1 MALPAI
7 TWSLSAASASQC
19 QPSGYVFPAAWC
31 TDFRT
36 AYSILIIIKK
46 AALHSG
52 RNIKQEVE
60 MVEVELERGRS
71 WSQGKGF
78 TKFKAE
84 LQKEGGGQDRTN

>member
-1 MALPAI
+1 MAPPAI
-7 TWSLSAASASQC
+7 TWSLSAASVSQC
-19 QPSGYVFPAAWC
+19 QPSGYVFPAAQC

-36 AYSILIIIKK
+36 SYSILIKKKK

-78 TKFKAE
+78 TKLKAE
-84 LQKEGGGQDRTN
+84 LQKEDGGQDRTN